1 MSCRMSRKKGMPQQ
15 DPEYMVSHDV
25 VPPWSPWE
33 NPFDLGGLPAKI
45 VDECGKV
52 APFLLGRTGATY
64 DSEFF
69 HNVLGLNNS
78 GLSEK
83 DLTDITIPREWL
95 QSWPASAEGRYNF
108 NDCKDPKLKNGARE
122 MYIQVYGAPPNNG
135 GVSSTFL
142 QGVYMFQ
149 EEADVNWAE
158 WVAKIHGGR
167 MKNAGRNPNK
177 LTPPALRKQIQGILT
192 VLGGYI
198 SGSMDPNSL
207 KLGDLLLSMPPTART
222 DTLSTFLSTQ
232 HPL

>member
-122 MYIQVYGAPPNNG
+122 MYIQVYGALPDNG

-142 QGVYMFQ
+142 QGV
-149 EEADVNWAE
+149 
-158 WVAKIHGGR
+158 
-167 MKNAGRNPNK
+167 
-177 LTPPALRKQIQGILT
+177 
-192 VLGGYI
+192 
-198 SGSMDPNSL
+198 
-207 KLGDLLLSMPPTART
+207 
-222 DTLSTFLSTQ
+222 
-232 HPL
+232 